1 MSEKV
6 LSRWKCGSNS
16 YWKMAGALNY
26 LLRNE
31 MIHKHYGLLNVGEYL
46 KKLHEKRMEADRV
59 VLDWKYNSLFS

>member
-1 MSEKV
+1 
-6 LSRWKCGSNS
+6 
-16 YWKMAGALNY
+16 MAGALNY